1 VRASNHQRSPLER
14 DNEELRNKIHKRFS
28 APACE
33 SICSASSACEVSQCP
48 LSIVSL
54 RFSDRDASISVAQV
68 NRSSSAL
75 DGTSKLNTEN
85 IHSLRSISVAKES
98 GMSPTLEGSSAL
110 NIRDIVVLKLHLSG
124 KQTGIVFC
132 R

>member
-1 VRASNHQRSPLER
+1 MSP
-14 DNEELRNKIHKRFS
+14 RF
-28 APACE
+28 
-33 SICSASSACEVSQCP
+33 
-48 LSIVSL
+48 L
-54 RFSDRDASISVAQV
+54 DRDGSISVAQV

-110 NIRDIVVLKLHLSG
+110 NIRDIVVLRLHLNG